1 MSETNIVQRT
11 LIKIGALPFGRF
23 WRNNAGLA
31 WAGVP
36 IRLKPGQVFTAAPGD
51 VLLKNGHPVK
61 LGPAG
66 IADIM
71 GVIAVTIT
79 PDMVGQTIG
88 VATALEGKTLTG
100 KQREDQQAF
109 ERTMKTYGGEYY
121 IFRSPDEALAI
132 VQRIAKV

>member
-1 MSETNIVQRT
+1 MTETNIVQRT

-36 IRLKPGQVFTAAPGD
+36 IRLKAGQVFKAAPGD
-51 VLLKNGHPVK
+51 LLLKNGHPVK

-88 VATALEGKTLTG
+88 VITALEGKTLTG
-100 KQREDQQAF
+100 EQRKAQEAF
-109 ERTMKTYGGEYY
+109 EATIKRYGGHYY

-132 VQRIAKV
+132 VQGIAKV